1 MIGIK
6 VKKEKAE
13 KIRKRLIAEDALSK
27 DFIPFSTGDFV
38 FFPLKKEVRIKGGEI
53 VDVSFK
59 KSVRRPTSLEEALE
73 EMGIYAKGILSSFDI
88 IGDIAIV
95 EVPDALSEKEKEIG
109 KAIMKIHQNVKTVLK
124 KAGPM
129 AGEFRVREFK
139 HIAGKRKTTTIYK
152 ENNVKMHM
160 DVAKVYFSPRLSYER
175 ARVAR
180 KVKKGEKV
188 LALFAGIGP
197 FPLVIKKQKPE
208 TEIVAIEINPE
219 AVKYMKKNM
228 KLNNLDF
235 EVIEGDVA
243 EVLKEKR
250 FQGWADRILMPLPRG
265 GEHFLKD
272 VYRVAK
278 NGTIVHFYTFASLP
292 FPFDEAEDKVKRY
305 LPENSYKIVEKRIVR
320 PFAPRIVQVVLDL
333 RIIK

>member
-13 KIRKRLIAEDALSK
+13 KIRKKLISENALSN
-27 DFIPFSTGDFV
+27 DFIPFSTGDYV
-38 FFPLKKEVRIKGGEI
+38 FFPLSKEVKIKDAYI
-53 VDVSFK
+53 VDVNFK
-59 KSVRRPTSLEEALE
+59 KSVRRPRSLEEALD

-95 EVPDALSEKEKEIG
+95 EIPDALKEKEKEIG
-109 KAIMKIHQNVKTVLK
+109 AAIMKIHPNVKTVLK
-124 KAGPM
+124 KEGPM
-129 AGEFRVREFK
+129 AGEFRVRKFGFV
-139 HIAGKRKTTTIYK
+139 AGKRTTKTIYK

-160 DVAKVYFSPRLSYER
+160 DVARVYFSPRLSYER
-175 ARVAR
+175 ARIAR
-180 KVKKGEKV
+180 KVKKNEKV

-208 TEIVAIEINPE
+208 TEIVAVEINPE
-219 AVKYMKKNM
+219 AIKYMKKNM

-243 EVLKEKR
+243 KVLKEKR

-265 GEHFLKD
+265 GEHFLKNVFD
-272 VYRVAK
+272 AAK
-278 NGTIVHFYTFASLP
+278 DGTIVHFYTFASLP
-292 FPFDEAEDKVKRY
+292 FPLDDAEDKVKRY
-305 LPENSYKIVEKRIVR
+305 LPGNSYKIIEKRIVR
-320 PFAPRIVQVVLDL
+320 PFAPRIVQVVLDI

>member
-13 KIRKRLIAEDALSK
+13 KVRKKLIAEDALSK

-38 FFPLKKEVRIKGGEI
+38 FFPLTKEAKIKGTEI
-53 VDVSFK
+53 VDVNFK
-59 KSVRRPTSLEEALE
+59 KSFRRPHSFEEALE

-95 EVPDALSEKEKEIG
+95 EIPEPLKKKEKEIG
-109 KAIMKIHQNVKTVLK
+109 KAIMQAHPNVKTVLK

-129 AGEFRVREFK
+129 AGEFRVRKFK
-139 HIAGKRKTTTIYK
+139 FVAGKRTTKTIYK

-160 DVAKVYFSPRLSYER
+160 DVARVYFSPRLSYER
-175 ARVAR
+175 ARVAG
-180 KVKKGEKV
+180 KVKKNEKI

-197 FPLVIKKQKPE
+197 FPLVIKKQKPN
-208 TEIVAIEINPE
+208 TKIVAVEINPE
-219 AVKYMKKNM
+219 AVQYMRKNM

-243 EVLKEKR
+243 KVLKEKR
-250 FQGWADRILMPLPRG
+250 FQGW
-265 GEHFLKD
+265 
-272 VYRVAK
+272 
-278 NGTIVHFYTFASLP
+278 
-292 FPFDEAEDKVKRY
+292 
-305 LPENSYKIVEKRIVR
+305 
-320 PFAPRIVQVVLDL
+320 
-333 RIIK
+333 